1 MWPFFAFCPT
11 LLQFKQESKS
21 NQTYTGSHMDW
32 FLGTSR
38 LGWLLHIP
46 LPSWNPGLS
55 RIRLKSFFPWR
66 HWTVWR
72 WLSLI
77 YSVLL
82 LGPFLEAAVP
92 RFNIAWQL
100 NSVVSSPS
108 FPCVLSPQIIKSLE
122 HRDCL
127 LYYLCAYPAPGRFLN
142 RLNICGDFFFLTHTF
157 NFEHT
162 MWALLAASPEVFY
175 KRPKFSPSS
184 LFWIEK
190 NLKNSKWDEGHE
202 YSHTW
207 WIKWGAVMV
216 WQPLIWKDELFWAQP
231 VTDS

>member
-1 MWPFFAFCPT
+1 MLFQTLGMWPFFAFCPT

-32 FLGTSR
+32 FLSTSC
-38 LGWLLHIP
+38 LGWLLHLP
-46 LPSWNPGLS
+46 LPSRNPGLF

-100 NSVVSSPS
+100 NTVVSSPS
-108 FPCVLSPQIIKSLE
+108 FPCVLSPQIIKSLV

-142 RLNICGDFFFLTHTF
+142 RLNICGDFFFF
-157 NFEHT
+157 NT
-162 MWALLAASPEVFY
+162 YL
-175 KRPKFSPSS
+175 
-184 LFWIEK
+184 
-190 NLKNSKWDEGHE
+190 
-202 YSHTW
+202 
-207 WIKWGAVMV
+207 
-216 WQPLIWKDELFWAQP
+216 
-231 VTDS
+231 